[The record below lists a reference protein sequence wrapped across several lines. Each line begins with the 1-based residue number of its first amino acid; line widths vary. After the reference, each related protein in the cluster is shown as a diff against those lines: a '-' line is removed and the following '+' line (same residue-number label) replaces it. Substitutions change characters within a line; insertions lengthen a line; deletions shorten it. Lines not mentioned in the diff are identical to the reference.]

1 MTKKLLIFTLALFFT
16 MGAYAQTTGCT
27 DAFACNYNPAA
38 ILDDGSC
45 LRTTQLMADINL
57 DASLSSS
64 YPQDLTVLGNDLYF
78 RANDGIINKK
88 LIFQ

>member
-45 LRTTQLMADINL
+45 LTTHN
-57 DASLSSS
+57 
-64 YPQDLTVLGNDLYF
+64 
-78 RANDGIINKK
+78 
-88 LIFQ
+88 